1 MRLFSIIIICKIFI
15 ISCSSYS
22 NQELNYTDLNKRFN
36 YEDLDKFKTSIKK
49 HFNDNDM
56 KLNLQKLN
64 NINIIFSNND
74 YYKKVIEN
82 NNHEKYLENNPNDIY
97 TIIIVII
104 DSDNNQKI
112 LFESMQAYLRY
123 LSKDYVLR

>member
-1 MRLFSIIIICKIFI
+1 MNRLAYHIIYAISLLPLWVLYLFSNLFYLLFI
-15 ISCSSYS
+15 
-22 NQELNYTDLNKRFN
+22 
-36 YEDLDKFKTSIKK
+36 SI
-49 HFNDNDM
+49 
-56 KLNLQKLN
+56 LP
-64 NINIIFSNND
+64 
-74 YYKKVIEN
+74 YRKKVIEN

-123 LSKDYVLR
+123 LSKNYVLR